1 MPARKPDSAG
11 ARARQLRVTGFEA
24 GHMSRWITGPG
35 LAADIL
41 IEAAIT
47 VGHNVEPRDFL
58 IPQIDTKCIRVLFS
72 EFVVGHGVNKRS
84 CAQVLGVPTWP
95 RQRTD
100 DGGW

>member
-1 MPARKPDSAG
+1 MTARKPDPAG
-11 ARARQLRVTGFEA
+11 AAARQLRVTGFEA
-24 GHMSRWITGPG
+24 RHMSRWITGPG

-47 VGHNVEPRDFL
+47 VGHNVEPCDFL
-58 IPQIDTKCIRVLFS
+58 IPQIDAKCIRVLLA
-72 EFVVGHGVNKRS
+72 EFVVRHGIDKGPR
-84 CAQVLGVPTWP
+84 AQVLGVPTWP